1 MKIISITVTVRSAVL
16 CMGTIG
22 SCPVV
27 PRANEPYTNLCMLY
41 TAWFL
46 MFKHSFCWKYQYKK
60 YMFNFIDHLYSF
72 ISVSVCIDRGLC
84 SLLWPGPIL
93 LIRRP
98 WPYVIHHL
106 HFMNIGQYCLCLL
119 VVLIDIFVIKL
130 FSYDLKDHTFILQT
144 PASTTPFIT
153 VPLNRV
159 RQSQEKSGRVRR
171 LNISLYV
178 Y

>member
-16 CMGTIG
+16 CMDTMG

-46 MFKHSFCWKYQYKK
+46 MFKHWFCWKYQYKK

-72 ISVSVCIDRGLC
+72 ISVSVCIDRGL
-84 SLLWPGPIL
+84 SALLWPGPIL

-119 VVLIDIFVIKL
+119 VALIDIFVIKL
-130 FSYDLKDHTFILQT
+130 FSYDLTFILQT
-144 PASTTPFIT
+144 SASTTPFIT

-159 RQSQEKSGRVRR
+159 RYSQEKSGRVRR